1 MRNIDTQLKDIT
13 ELKDIGRRIQ
23 EQRKKLKMNQE
34 TLAKA
39 IGCKRE
45 MISYYEQGSRD
56 IKTETLAHLSKA
68 LNVSTDYLLGLSDVL
83 STDTELKGVCEYTGL
98 SQQVVSM
105 FNGELKT
112 LDKKK
117 ELSVFLG
124 SKYGKAFL
132 KTIIDF
138 RNSVDEYVSFRGEL
152 AASSDESFILQGQ
165 NQSEDK
171 QLLLDILG
179 VSDIEQV
186 AKYEIVGYRMTKII
200 QKYFDERAEKLIT
213 PVMDYEFRKNAELL
227 QSEQEINELL
237 DGVNNGGDK

>member
-1 MRNIDTQLKDIT
+1 MSVATNTDKYHSIFATRLRKLLESQKITMT
-13 ELKDIGRRIQ
+13 ELAREIGVTRQ
-23 EQRKKLKMNQE
+23 AVSQYQDGSTQPNAE
-34 TLAKA
+34 TITNIAN
-39 IGCKRE
+39 
-45 MISYYEQGSRD
+45 YFD
-56 IKTETLAHLSKA
+56 
-68 LNVSTDYLLGLSDVL
+68 VSTDYLLGLADNPT
-83 STDTELKGVCEYTGL
+83 TDKDLNFVAEYTGL
-98 SQQVVSM
+98 SQQIVSM
-105 FNGELKT
+105 LNGELKT

-124 SKYGKAFL
+124 SKYGKVFL

-138 RNSVDEYVSFRGEL
+138 RNSVDEYVRLRGEL
-152 AASSDESFILQGQ
+152 AASSDEPFILQEQ

-186 AKYEIVGYRMTKII
+186 TKYEIVGYRMTKII

-227 QSEQEINELL
+227 QNEQEFN
-237 DGVNNGGDK
+237 K